1 MCMVCVCVCVCE
13 RERERERRVG
23 EEREGTE
30 KEVRLEQFK
39 MQYGHYGHMTRN
51 TCDYDHFHTVQV
63 AGIPVTHHPKVK

>member
-1 MCMVCVCVCVCE
+1 M
-13 RERERERRVG
+13 G